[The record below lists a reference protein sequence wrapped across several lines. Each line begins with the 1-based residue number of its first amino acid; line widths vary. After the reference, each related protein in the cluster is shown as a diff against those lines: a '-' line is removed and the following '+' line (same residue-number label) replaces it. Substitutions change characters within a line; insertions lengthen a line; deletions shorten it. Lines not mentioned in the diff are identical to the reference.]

1 MANKWL
7 QILKFQNDEKGL
19 SNEMRAVLSNRL
31 IVLILALSFIYYL
44 IDQLI
49 NSQVTH
55 LIFIS
60 ISSICILVL
69 VINNLGYYKMAKI
82 VGLLL
87 FNFVLYN
94 LTASQEFATG
104 VHLHQVTAAFVAM
117 ILFGYEERKWGIS
130 FTLLTIILLVTAFL
144 TQTSLIPYRKFTEYQ
159 TSVLFLVNLS
169 VFAAI
174 NIYITYM
181 ILHLN
186 YKAEHALILRNQELE
201 KSNVELDR
209 FVYSASHDLRAPLN
223 SIAGLLNLQRL
234 EPHSMDYTDMI
245 QSRVTIMDKFIRD
258 IIDYSRNSR
267 TAVVKESVRLHE
279 VINEIVDMLKISQ
292 LNHPVAFQV
301 EIEPSLYITTDL
313 PRLRVVLN
321 NLISNAM
328 KYADVS
334 KTDSYI
340 QIKAWRE
347 PGQTIVEVKDN
358 GIGIDT
364 ALQPKIF
371 DMFFRATTVSS
382 GSGLGLYIVR
392 ESLEKVKGTI
402 SFQSEIT
409 KGTRF
414 QVVLP
419 DVF

>member
-1 MANKWL
+1 MVKKWL
-7 QILKFQNDEKGL
+7 QKLKFPDEEKGL
-19 SNEMRAVLSNRL
+19 SIERRAVLSNRL
-31 IVLILALSFIYYL
+31 ILLILALSFIYYL
-44 IDQLI
+44 IDQAI
-49 NSQVTH
+49 NSHVTH
-55 LIFIS
+55 FIFIS
-60 ISSICILVL
+60 IALICVIALV
-69 VINNLGYYKMAKI
+69 VNGLGYYKQAKI
-82 VGLLL
+82 IGLLL

-104 VHLHQVTAAFVAM
+104 VHLHQITVAFVAM
-117 ILFGYEERKWGIS
+117 ILFGYEERKWGLG
-130 FTLLTIILLVTAFL
+130 FTFLTIILMVTAFI
-144 TQTSLIPYRKFTEYQ
+144 TRTSLIRFMTFTEYQ

-174 NIYITYM
+174 NIYITFM
-181 ILHLN
+181 ILNLN
-186 YKAEHALILRNQELE
+186 YRVENALMIRNQELE

-223 SIAGLLNLQRL
+223 SISGLLNLQRL

-267 TAVVKESVRLHE
+267 TAVVKESVRLRE
-279 VINEIVDMLKISQ
+279 VIDEIVDVLKISQ

-301 EIEPSLYITTDL
+301 YVEPSFSIITDL

-328 KYADVS
+328 KYTDVS
-334 KTDSYI
+334 KADSYI
-340 QIKAWRE
+340 QVKAWHE
-347 PGQTIVEVKDN
+347 QGLTIVEVADN
-358 GIGIDT
+358 GIGIDA

-371 DMFFRATTVSS
+371 DMFFRATTVST

-402 SFQSEIT
+402 SFQSEMG
-409 KGTRF
+409 KGTCFR
-414 QVVLP
+414 VVLP
-419 DVF
+419 DEF

>member
-1 MANKWL
+1 MVKKWL
-7 QILKFQNDEKGL
+7 QILKFQENEKGL

-31 IVLILALSFIYYL
+31 IVLILCLSLVYYL
-44 IDQLI
+44 IDRLI
-49 NSQVTH
+49 NSQVSH
-55 LIFIS
+55 YIFIAVS
-60 ISSICILVL
+60 LICIIIL
-69 VINNLGYYKMAKI
+69 VINNLGHYKMAKI
-82 VGLLL
+82 IGLLL

-104 VHLHQVTAAFVAM
+104 VHLHQITAAFVAM
-117 ILFGYEERKWGIS
+117 ILFGYEDRRWGIA

-144 TQTSLIPYRKFTEYQ
+144 THTSLIPYRKFTDYQ

-186 YKAEHALILRNQELE
+186 YKTEHALILRNQELE

-223 SIAGLLNLQRL
+223 SISGLLNLQRL

-267 TAVVKESVRLHE
+267 TAVVKESVRLRG
-279 VINEIVDMLKISQ
+279 VIDEIVDVLKISQ

-301 EIEPSLYITTDL
+301 DVEHSFSIITDL

-328 KYADVS
+328 KYTDVS
-334 KTDSYI
+334 KADSYI
-340 QIKAWRE
+340 QVKAWHE
-347 PGQTIVEVKDN
+347 QGHTIVEVADN
-358 GIGIDT
+358 GIGIDA

-371 DMFFRATTVSS
+371 DMFFRATTVST

-402 SFQSEIT
+402 SFQSEMG

-414 QVVLP
+414 RVVLP
-419 DVF
+419 DEF

>member
-1 MANKWL
+1 MVKKWL
-7 QILKFQNDEKGL
+7 QKLKFPDEEKGL
-19 SNEMRAVLSNRL
+19 SIERRAVLSNRL
-31 IVLILALSFIYYL
+31 ILLILALSFIYYL
-44 IDQLI
+44 IDQAI
-49 NSQVTH
+49 NSHVTH
-55 LIFIS
+55 FIFIS
-60 ISSICILVL
+60 IALICVIALV
-69 VINNLGYYKMAKI
+69 VNGLGYYKQAKI
-82 VGLLL
+82 IGLLL

-104 VHLHQVTAAFVAM
+104 VHLHQITVAFVAM
-117 ILFGYEERKWGIS
+117 ILFGYEERKWGLG
-130 FTLLTIILLVTAFL
+130 FTFLTIILMVTAFI
-144 TQTSLIPYRKFTEYQ
+144 TRTSLIRFMTFTEYQ

-174 NIYITYM
+174 NIYITFM
-181 ILHLN
+181 ILNLN
-186 YKAEHALILRNQELE
+186 YRVENALMIRNKELE

-223 SIAGLLNLQRL
+223 SISGLLNLQRL

-267 TAVVKESVRLHE
+267 TAVVKESVRLRG
-279 VINEIVDMLKISQ
+279 VIDEIVDVLKISQ

-301 EIEPSLYITTDL
+301 DVEHSFSIITDL

-328 KYADVS
+328 KYTDVS
-334 KTDSYI
+334 KNDSYI
-340 QIKAWRE
+340 QVKAWHE
-347 PGQTIVEVKDN
+347 SGQTIVEVADN
-358 GIGIDT
+358 GIGIDA

-371 DMFFRATTVSS
+371 DMFFRATTVST

-402 SFQSEIT
+402 SFQSEIG

-414 QVVLP
+414 RVVLP
-419 DVF
+419 DEF

>member
-1 MANKWL
+1 MVKKWL
-7 QILKFQNDEKGL
+7 QKLKFPDEEKGL
-19 SNEMRAVLSNRL
+19 SIERRAVLSNRL
-31 IVLILALSFIYYL
+31 ILLILALSFIYYL
-44 IDQLI
+44 IDQAI
-49 NSQVTH
+49 NSHVTH
-55 LIFIS
+55 FIFIS
-60 ISSICILVL
+60 IALICVIALV
-69 VINNLGYYKMAKI
+69 VNGLGYYKQAKI
-82 VGLLL
+82 IGLLL

-104 VHLHQVTAAFVAM
+104 VHLHQITVAFVAM
-117 ILFGYEERKWGIS
+117 ILFGYEERKWGLG
-130 FTLLTIILLVTAFL
+130 FTFLTIILMVTAFI
-144 TQTSLIPYRKFTEYQ
+144 TRTSLIRFMTFTEYQ

-174 NIYITYM
+174 NIYITFM
-181 ILHLN
+181 ILNLN
-186 YKAEHALILRNQELE
+186 YRVENALMIRNQELE

-223 SIAGLLNLQRL
+223 SISGLLNLQRL

-267 TAVVKESVRLHE
+267 TAVVKESVRLRE
-279 VINEIVDMLKISQ
+279 VIDEIVDVLKISQ

-301 EIEPSLYITTDL
+301 DVEPSFSIITDL

-328 KYADVS
+328 KYTDVS

-340 QIKAWRE
+340 QVKAWHE
-347 PGQTIVEVKDN
+347 SGQTIVEVADN
-358 GIGIDT
+358 GIGIDA

-371 DMFFRATTVSS
+371 DMFFRATTVST

-402 SFQSEIT
+402 SFQSEMG
-409 KGTRF
+409 KGTCFR
-414 QVVLP
+414 VVLT
-419 DVF
+419 DEF

>member
-7 QILKFQNDEKGL
+7 QILKFQEDEKGL
-19 SNEMRAVLSNRL
+19 SNELRAILSNRL
-31 IVLILALSFIYYL
+31 IVLILALSFVYYL
-44 IDQLI
+44 IDRLI
-49 NSQVTH
+49 NSQVSH
-55 LIFIS
+55 YVFITVS
-60 ISSICILVL
+60 LICIIIL
-69 VINNLGYYKMAKI
+69 VINNLGHYKMAKI
-82 VGLLL
+82 IGLLL

-104 VHLHQVTAAFVAM
+104 VHLHQITAAFVAM
-117 ILFGYEERKWGIS
+117 ILFGYEDRKWGAG
-130 FTLLTIILLVTAFL
+130 FTLLTIILLITASVTH
-144 TQTSLIPYRKFTEYQ
+144 TSLIPFRKFNEYQ
-159 TSVLFLVNLS
+159 TNVLFIVNLT

-223 SIAGLLNLQRL
+223 SISGLLNLQRL
-234 EPHSMDYTDMI
+234 EPHSMDYMEMI

-267 TAVVKESVRLHE
+267 TAVVKESVRLRE
-279 VINEIVDMLKISQ
+279 VIDEIVDMLKISQ

-301 EIEPSLYITTDL
+301 EVEPSLYITTDL

-328 KYADVS
+328 KYTDVAKS
-334 KTDSYI
+334 DSYI
-340 QIKAWRE
+340 QIKAWHE
-347 PGQTIVEVKDN
+347 PAQTIVEVTDN
-358 GIGIDT
+358 GIGIDA

-371 DMFFRATTVSS
+371 DMFFRATTVST

-402 SFQSEIT
+402 SFQSEIG

-414 QVVLP
+414 RVVLP
-419 DVF
+419 DEF

>member
-1 MANKWL
+1 MVKKWL
-7 QILKFQNDEKGL
+7 QKLKFPDEEKGL
-19 SNEMRAVLSNRL
+19 SIERRAVLSNRL
-31 IVLILALSFIYYL
+31 ILLILALSFIYYL
-44 IDQLI
+44 IDQAI
-49 NSQVTH
+49 NSHVTH
-55 LIFIS
+55 FIFIS
-60 ISSICILVL
+60 IALICVIALV
-69 VINNLGYYKMAKI
+69 VNGLGYYKQAKI
-82 VGLLL
+82 IGLLL

-104 VHLHQVTAAFVAM
+104 VHLHQITVAFVAM
-117 ILFGYEERKWGIS
+117 ILFGYEERKWGLG
-130 FTLLTIILLVTAFL
+130 FTFLTIILMVTAFI
-144 TQTSLIPYRKFTEYQ
+144 TRTSLIRFMTFTEYQ

-174 NIYITYM
+174 NIYITFM
-181 ILHLN
+181 ILNLN
-186 YKAEHALILRNQELE
+186 YRVENALMIRNQELE

-223 SIAGLLNLQRL
+223 SISGLLNLQRL

-267 TAVVKESVRLHE
+267 TAVVKESVRLRE
-279 VINEIVDMLKISQ
+279 VIDEIVDVLKISQ

-301 EIEPSLYITTDL
+301 DVEHSFSIITDL

-328 KYADVS
+328 KYTDVS
-334 KTDSYI
+334 KNDSYI
-340 QIKAWRE
+340 QVKAWHE
-347 PGQTIVEVKDN
+347 QGQTIVEVADN
-358 GIGIDT
+358 GIGIDA

-371 DMFFRATTVSS
+371 DMFFRATTVST

-402 SFQSEIT
+402 SFQSEMG

-414 QVVLP
+414 RVVLP
-419 DVF
+419 DEF

>member
-1 MANKWL
+1 MVKKWL
-7 QILKFQNDEKGL
+7 QKLKFPDEEKGL
-19 SNEMRAVLSNRL
+19 SIERRAVLSNRL
-31 IVLILALSFIYYL
+31 ILLILALSFIYYL
-44 IDQLI
+44 IDQAI
-49 NSQVTH
+49 NSHVTH
-55 LIFIS
+55 FIFIS
-60 ISSICILVL
+60 IALICVIALV
-69 VINNLGYYKMAKI
+69 VNGLGYYKQAKI
-82 VGLLL
+82 IGLLL

-104 VHLHQVTAAFVAM
+104 VHLHQITVAFVAM
-117 ILFGYEERKWGIS
+117 ILFGYEERKWGLG
-130 FTLLTIILLVTAFL
+130 FTFLTIILMVTAFI
-144 TQTSLIPYRKFTEYQ
+144 TRTSLIRFMTFTEYQ

-174 NIYITYM
+174 NIYITFM
-181 ILHLN
+181 ILNLN
-186 YKAEHALILRNQELE
+186 YKVENALMIRNQELE

-223 SIAGLLNLQRL
+223 SISGLLNLQRL

-267 TAVVKESVRLHE
+267 TAVVKESVRLRE
-279 VINEIVDMLKISQ
+279 VIDEIVDVLKISQ

-301 EIEPSLYITTDL
+301 DVEHSFSIITDL

-328 KYADVS
+328 KYTDVS
-334 KTDSYI
+334 KADSYI
-340 QIKAWRE
+340 QVKAWHE
-347 PGQTIVEVKDN
+347 SGQTIVEVADN
-358 GIGIDT
+358 GIGIDA

-371 DMFFRATTVSS
+371 DMFFRATTVST

-402 SFQSEIT
+402 SFQSEMG
-409 KGTRF
+409 KGTCFR
-414 QVVLP
+414 VVLT
-419 DVF
+419 DEF

>member
-1 MANKWL
+1 
-7 QILKFQNDEKGL
+7 
-19 SNEMRAVLSNRL
+19 
-31 IVLILALSFIYYL
+31 
-44 IDQLI
+44 
-49 NSQVTH
+49 
-55 LIFIS
+55 
-60 ISSICILVL
+60 
-69 VINNLGYYKMAKI
+69 
-82 VGLLL
+82 
-87 FNFVLYN
+87 
-94 LTASQEFATG
+94 
-104 VHLHQVTAAFVAM
+104 M
-117 ILFGYEERKWGIS
+117 ILR
-130 FTLLTIILLVTAFL
+130 
-144 TQTSLIPYRKFTEYQ
+144 
-159 TSVLFLVNLS
+159 
-169 VFAAI
+169 
-174 NIYITYM
+174 
-181 ILHLN
+181 LN
-186 YKAEHALILRNQELE
+186 YKVERALLIRNQELE
-201 KSNVELDR
+201 KSNIELDR

-223 SIAGLLNLQRL
+223 SISGLLHLQRL
-234 EPHSMDYTDMI
+234 EPNTSTYMDMI

-267 TAVVKESVRLHE
+267 TAVIKETARLRE
-279 VINEIVDMLKISQ
+279 VIDEIVDVLKVSQ
-292 LNHPVAFQV
+292 SDHAVAFQV
-301 EIEPSLYITTDL
+301 EVDAQLEIVTDL

-358 GIGIDT
+358 GIGIDA

-371 DMFFRATTVSS
+371 EMFFRATTVSS